1 MTHTTHTEDALISPL
16 FAMLRAKQERGSSSA
31 PRGNVVYFDRE
42 MDSRRPIAPH
52 LIFANELFSAY
63 PALITDKDFDF
74 RMQLGYLS
82 QFSISQAELTDALR
96 TGLITILS
104 DQGDEIHFPLEDL
117 DRTQLITDCITIRE
131 LAASILPSE
140 QVAIRLRRSGVSI
153 RETRQILEQAELCR
167 DMLKHTAVSIIEA
180 IQKSGEELLSPIELE
195 ALVPLNERLEL
206 AQQVRS
212 NLTH

>member
-16 FAMLRAKQERGSSSA
+16 FAMLRAKQERGSTA

-63 PALITDKDFDF
+63 PALITEKDFDF
-74 RMQLGYLS
+74 RMQLGYLV
-82 QFSISQAELTDALR
+82 QFSVSQAELTDALR
-96 TGLITILS
+96 TNLITILS
-104 DQGDEIHFPLEDL
+104 DQGDEIHFPLEEQ
-117 DRTQLITDCITIRE
+117 DRTQLVNDCITIRE
-131 LAASILPSE
+131 LAGSILASE

-167 DMLKHTAVSIIEA
+167 EMLKHTVVSIIEA

-195 ALVPLNERLEL
+195 ALMPLNERLEL
-206 AQQVRS
+206 VEQVRA

>member
-16 FAMLRAKQERGSSSA
+16 FAMLRAKQERGSTTQN
-31 PRGNVVYFDRE
+31 GNVIYFDRE

-63 PALITDKDFDF
+63 PAMITEKDFDF
-74 RMQLGYLS
+74 RMQLGYLC

-96 TGLITILS
+96 TRLITILS
-104 DQGDEIHFPLEDL
+104 DQGDEIHFPLEEL
-117 DRTQLITDCITIRE
+117 DRTQLIADCITIRE

-180 IQKSGEELLSPIELE
+180 IQKSGEASLSPIELE
-195 ALVPLNERLEL
+195 ALVPLHERIERAHEVRERL
-206 AQQVRS
+206 S
-212 NLTH
+212 H

>member
-16 FAMLRAKQERGSSSA
+16 FAMLRAKQERGSAA
-31 PRGNVVYFDRE
+31 PKGNVIYFDRE
-42 MDSRRPIAPH
+42 MDNRRPIAPH
-52 LIFANELFSAY
+52 LLFANELFSAY
-63 PALITDKDFDF
+63 PALISEKQFDF
-74 RMQLGYLS
+74 RMQLGYLA

-104 DQGDEIHFPLEDL
+104 DQGDEIHFPLEEL
-117 DRTQLITDCITIRE
+117 DREQLIADCVTIRE

-140 QVAIRLRRSGVSI
+140 QVAIRLRRNGTSI

-180 IQKSGEELLSPIELE
+180 IQKSGGELLSPIELE
-195 ALVPLNERLEL
+195 ALVPLHERIEL
-206 AQQVRS
+206 AHEVRERFS
-212 NLTH
+212 H